1 MSKTSN
7 EKQSKPSTLKIW
19 VTAAR
24 PHTLTASIAP
34 VLVAHQAV
42 YGWILKQS
50 QKDNA
55 PVEISTLYLSI
66 TFASFA
72 CLVQLGT
79 NLHNDY
85 ADFIKGADTDKR
97 GWLIFLL
104 SLDFFY
110 THICF

>member
-50 QKDNA
+50 QEDNA

-66 TFASFA
+66 TFAAFA

-97 GWLIFLL
+97 GWL
-104 SLDFFY
+104 S
-110 THICF
+110 C